1 MTEEKI
7 NEFIKMCDE
16 MYEEHKVP
24 YPTVEEL
31 EKIEWE

>member
-1 MTEEKI
+1 MSEERI

-24 YPTVEEL
+24 YPTVEE
-31 EKIEWE
+31 IENLKED